1 MTDDLKQD
9 GVTITVRKTSPSGK
23 VEKVNLNSIAEKY
36 QDGLLHVL
44 VGKVTEKDSLIWIED
59 VLHVIRD
66 LSVETRLEYIE
77 RDSKGV
83 RYHAA
88 ILVGDL
94 RKGLDGWRGYRIVE
108 QRVGDKLVKGEEMRD
123 KI

>member
-1 MTDDLKQD
+1 MNDDLKKD
-9 GVTITVRKTSPSGK
+9 GITITVRKTSPSDK
-23 VEKVNLNSIAEKY
+23 KEKVDLNSIAEKY
-36 QDGLLHVL
+36 QDALLHVL
-44 VGKVTEKDSLIWIED
+44 TGKVTEKDSPIWIED
-59 VLHVIRD
+59 ALHVIRD
-66 LSVETRLEYIE
+66 LPVETRLEYIE
-77 RDSKGV
+77 RDGKGV

-108 QRVGDKLVKGEEMRD
+108 QRVGDKLVKGEETRD

>member
-1 MTDDLKQD
+1 MNDDLKKD
-9 GVTITVRKTSPSGK
+9 SMTITIRKTSPSGK
-23 VEKVNLNSIAEKY
+23 KEKVDLNSITKKY
-36 QDGLLHVL
+36 QDALLHVL
-44 VGKVTEKDSLIWIED
+44 TGKVTEKDSPIWIED
-59 VLHVIRD
+59 ALHVIRD
-66 LSVETRLEYIE
+66 LTVETRLEYIE

-83 RYHAA
+83 KYHAA

-108 QRVGDKLVKGEEMRD
+108 ERVGDKLVKGEETRD

>member
-9 GVTITVRKTSPSGK
+9 GVTTTVRKTSPSGK

-44 VGKVTEKDSLIWIED
+44 VGKVTEKDSPIWIED
-59 VLHVIRD
+59 ALHVIRD